1 MYTKSTL
8 PFLYLKFI
16 GMSISQRSDHL
27 KAHNLCFNCLAPG
40 HRTAE
45 CRSLSRC
52 RSCQGKHHTMVH
64 QDTVTTTAPPPPTA
78 ASHVATPS
86 LLPSLKPSLTMISQV
101 LLKGPTGR
109 TLICRALL
117 DSGSTNT
124 LISTKVANSLQ
135 SLQLPKT
142 RAHMTISGIQ
152 GSTSEP
158 SLYRVPVTMAPV
170 RHPEQQYHITAATV
184 SKVTCDYLC
193 REPQQYV
200 TYLTSRIWT

>member
-1 MYTKSTL
+1 M
-8 PFLYLKFI
+8 PEVHRHEH
-16 GMSISQRSDHL
+16 QPNL
-27 KAHNLCFNCLAPG
+27 KAHNLCFNCLAKG

-45 CRSLSRC
+45 CRSFSRC

-64 QDTVTTTAPPPPTA
+64 RDTVTTTAAPPPTA

-86 LLPSLKPSLTMISQV
+86 LLPSLKPSLTMTSQV

-109 TLICRALL
+109 TLICRTLL

-135 SLQLPKT
+135 LLKT

-170 RHPEQQYHITAATV
+170 RHPEQQYHIAAATV
-184 SKVTCDYLC
+184 SKVTCDL
-193 REPQQYV
+193 P
-200 TYLTSRIWT
+200 